1 MRIPKKIKEFVT
13 KEAVQALN
21 SVKPHTAKVSI
32 EFLKV
37 TGAVPENFCN
47 YIKELD
53 KLNIQETVGL
63 NQTKLTLQLMPVKD
77 NALPDPD
84 IIRDLRESSAGEDI
98 RAFHF
103 LPFCECIGSVI
114 AADITREQKKKLF
127 DLITYESCNINV
139 SPDSYLMTILPFAT
153 DEELFEAT
161 HGYAFGRKTA
171 DYAKQ
176 FFKDNG
182 TFDHRKKQEHS
193 QTIER
198 LCKKAFGDELT
209 RVHLEINE
217 KQAEQVAEIVNAT
230 VEIKKPSRFTSIQ
243 PLKKH
248 WGDDWSNT
256 TISVEHYP
264 STMVTFASPI
274 EKEHRF
280 SVIRPPMVRAFN
292 NISIIGRDELV
303 TRKNAGLRSYPTSL
317 WDIAQQCREND
328 TALKFWNLWFDD
340 QAKRNPFAKDLKKL
354 LNEWVSASYTRDSIK
369 VFPIQIT
376 KALKYHNWN
385 EYFRSMRGAKKLDVN
400 FGKVP
405 PNAAR
410 AAIKSLSVVDADSIP
425 LLRDFLSKIKTKDID
440 RFDKER
446 KSVSRRYGGKDWIL
460 YMYFCRNTS
469 ANPLN
474 IFVTFDDYV
483 EMLHQAKKKT
493 TLRVYSEKRLTELHD
508 DLSRKLRARMT
519 SKIIIPKDTQFARLR
534 ELLPEEFEWITTKK
548 RILDESVM
556 QSNCV
561 WSYAPRVNNDQCA
574 IYSYV
579 NPGTGMRHTIEF
591 IKENGQYLAVQI
603 MSRFNQS
610 PETDVIKKML
620 SILGSGVMRCYLY
633 RLHNNEPVTNIE
645 WGDDPNP
652 NFDDDMLPFF

>member
-1 MRIPKKIKEFVT
+1 MRIPKKIKEFIT
-13 KEAVQALN
+13 QEAVQALD
-21 SVKPHTAKVSI
+21 SVKPHTAKASI
-32 EFLKV
+32 ELLKD
-37 TGAVPENFCN
+37 TGAVPENFCD
-47 YIKELD
+47 YIKEID
-53 KLNIQETVGL
+53 KLDIR
-63 NQTKLTLQLMPVKD
+63 QTKSALQLMPVKD

-84 IIRDLRESSAGEDI
+84 IIRDLRESSAGKDI
-98 RAFHF
+98 EAFYF
-103 LPFCECIGSVI
+103 LPFCECIGNVI
-114 AADITREQKKKLF
+114 AADISREQKRKLF
-127 DLITYESCNINV
+127 DLITCESCNINV

-161 HGYAFGRKTA
+161 HGYAFRRNTA

-176 FFKDNG
+176 FFKNNG

-193 QTIER
+193 QAIER
-198 LCKKAFGDELT
+198 ICKKAFGNKLT
-209 RVHLEINE
+209 RVHLEISE
-217 KQAEQVAEIVNAT
+217 KQAEQVAEIVNTA
-230 VEIKKPSRFTSIQ
+230 VEIKKPSRFTNIQ

-256 TISVEHYP
+256 TISVEYYP
-264 STMVTFASPI
+264 CTMVTFASPFE
-274 EKEHRF
+274 EKHRF
-280 SVIRPPMVRAFN
+280 SVTRPPVARAFN

-303 TRKNAGLRSYPTSL
+303 TRKNTGSRSYPTSL
-317 WDIAQQCREND
+317 CDIAQQCKEND
-328 TALKFWNLWFDD
+328 TVLKFWNLWFDD

-354 LNEWVSASYTRDSIK
+354 LNEWVSASYTRNSIN
-369 VFPIQIT
+369 VFPIQIM

-385 EYFRSMRGAKKLDVN
+385 EYFRSMRGAKRLDVN

-405 PNAAR
+405 PSAAR
-410 AAIKSLSVVDADSIP
+410 AAIRSLSVVDADSIP
-425 LLRDFLSKIKTKDID
+425 LLRDFLSKVKAKDID

-446 KSVSRRYGGKDWIL
+446 KSVSRRYGGMDWIL

-469 ANPLN
+469 ANPLD
-474 IFVTFDDYV
+474 IFLTFDDYI
-483 EMLHQAKKKT
+483 EMLHQTKKKT

-508 DLSRKLRARMT
+508 DLSRKMQARMT
-519 SKIIIPKDTQFARLR
+519 SKIIIPKNTKFARLR

-561 WSYAPRVNNDQCA
+561 WSYAPRVSNDQCA

-591 IKENGQYLAVQI
+591 IKEGRQYLAVQI

-610 PETDVIKKML
+610 AEIDVIKKML
-620 SILGSGVMRCYLY
+620 SILGPGVMRRYLY
-633 RLHNNEPVTNIE
+633 RLHNNEPVTNID
-645 WGDDPNP
+645 WDDDPNP
-652 NFDDDMLPFF
+652 NEADDGLPFF